1 MTDEKNRLS
10 AWLAELERI
19 LAPLLPV
26 ASPRG
31 CVDPD
36 FRRMVIPSPSP
47 ATVEAAIDAVKDYA
61 IRLELTER
69 ARRLERDLTD
79 FDCNKR
85 RFHEEC
91 RDMGTARERQA
102 SGKLSDAPEA
112 LRQLR
117 RNLKGDIARL
127 KELIDVAEKGQADAR
142 QSGGQGGTL
151 ACIEKKLDETYE
163 IAKRGADAA
172 ERAATRRYKQLKKQ
186 SDAGRRGAELAKAT
200 GWTDPKRKA
209 AITEARRRI
218 ACGEKPDSVYAD
230 LAGSWTTPQG
240 NPISADGVKKA
251 VQRAGKEKRGN
262 RSQKGKT
269 RGQYRTIGHTNR

>member
-1 MTDEKNRLS
+1 MTDEKNRLLT
-10 AWLAELERI
+10 WLAELERI

-69 ARRLERDLTD
+69 ARRLERDSTD

-127 KELIDVAEKGQADAR
+127 KELIDVAEKGQAGAR

-151 ACIEKKLDETYE
+151 ARIEKAQGEM
-163 IAKRGADAA
+163 ADALIKQGVTLDRIDA
-172 ERAATRRYKQLKKQ
+172 NTRPKRTPRGVYKVTQEDAARRVRRSVRTIKDWEAGKHTPEGYSRETRRSLETFTAWALSWQAEQKSKLNTKK
-186 SDAGRRGAELAKAT
+186 AMR
-200 GWTDPKRKA
+200 
-209 AITEARRRI
+209 
-218 ACGEKPDSVYAD
+218 YAD
-230 LAGSWTTPQG
+230 ERGYTFGAGE
-240 NPISADGVKKA
+240 
-251 VQRAGKEKRGN
+251 R
-262 RSQKGKT
+262 
-269 RGQYRTIGHTNR
+269 